1 MPRPDKVAAVSEI
14 KDRLAGAQAVFL
26 AEYAGLS
33 VKAQQALRR
42 SLKAQGAEFQV
53 VKMTLARRAADEL
66 DLAELDAMLVG
77 PTGLTFADGD
87 AVAAA
92 KVLKDFAAANDVF
105 TIKGGLLGTT
115 LLTPDRIRQLADIE
129 PRDVLLSKLAGLFKA
144 PTAAMAGLL
153 AALPRGAATVL
164 QALLDRKAAEEP
176 APAAEPSPEPVADSS
191 GDDTGGGE
199 AEPVDAAAETDA
211 GEHDEPVDAAVET
224 DAVADAGVPAEPV
237 DAAAETDAVADAG
250 VPAEPVAAAAVTD
263 AVADADVPAEPVD
276 EAATAEATET
286 DDEATEPDAPSATD
300 AVTETDEAGEPGDG
314 EVETKDEKA
323 AEAEDERAAEAE
335 DERAAEAEEEN

>member
-1 MPRPDKVAAVSEI
+1 MPRPEKVAAVSEI
-14 KDRLAGAQAVFL
+14 KDRLSGAQAVFL

-77 PTGLTFADGD
+77 PTGVTFADGD

-92 KVLKDFAAANDVF
+92 KVLKDFAAANEVF

-115 LLTPDRIRQLADIE
+115 VLTPERIRQLADIE
-129 PRDVLLSKLAGLFKA
+129 PRDVLLAKLAGLFRA

-164 QALLDRKAAEEP
+164 HALLERKSAAEP
-176 APAAEPSPEPVADSS
+176 APL
-191 GDDTGGGE
+191 
-199 AEPVDAAAETDA
+199 
-211 GEHDEPVDAAVET
+211 
-224 DAVADAGVPAEPV
+224 
-237 DAAAETDAVADAG
+237 
-250 VPAEPVAAAAVTD
+250 AEPVAEITETAAAE
-263 AVADADVPAEPVD
+263 AVD
-276 EAATAEATET
+276 EAAEP
-286 DDEATEPDAPSATD
+286 DEAAD
-300 AVTETDEAGEPGDG
+300 AVTEPVAEAADTDTAEEPGDG
-314 EVETKDEKA
+314 EVETEDEKA
-323 AEAEDERAAEAE
+323 AEAEDDKAAEAE
-335 DERAAEAEEEN
+335 DDKAAEAEDDKAAEAEEEN

>member
-153 AALPRGAATVL
+153 AALPAGRRPCSRPCWTG
-164 QALLDRKAAEEP
+164 RPPEEP

-191 GDDTGGGE
+191 GDDTAEGE

-211 GEHDEPVDAAVET
+211 DVPAEPVDAAVET
-224 DAVADAGVPAEPV
+224 DAVADADVPAEPV
-237 DAAAETDAVADAG
+237 DAAAEPELRRA
-250 VPAEPVAAAAVTD
+250 
-263 AVADADVPAEPVD
+263 VD
-276 EAATAEATET
+276 EAA
-286 DDEATEPDAPSATD
+286 EPTCRRADAPMRSPSPTRPPRP
-300 AVTETDEAGEPGDG
+300 TRSPMRT
-314 EVETKDEKA
+314 
-323 AEAEDERAAEAE
+323 
-335 DERAAEAEEEN
+335 

>member
-1 MPRPDKVAAVSEI
+1 MPRPEKVAAVSEI

-66 DLAELDAMLVG
+66 DLTELDAMLVG

-105 TIKGGLLGTT
+105 TIKGGLLGTM
-115 LLTPDRIRQLADIE
+115 LLTPERIRQLADIE
-129 PRDVLLSKLAGLFKA
+129 PRDVLLSKLAGLFKS

-164 QALLDRKAAEEP
+164 QALLEKKDAEEP
-176 APAAEPSPEPVADSS
+176 APAAEQSLEPPTDSS
-191 GDDTGGGE
+191 GDDTAEGE
-199 AEPVDAAAETDA
+199 AAAEPF
-211 GEHDEPVDAAVET
+211 DE
-224 DAVADAGVPAEPV
+224 G
-237 DAAAETDAVADAG
+237 AETDAV
-250 VPAEPVAAAAVTD
+250 
-263 AVADADVPAEPVD
+263 VD
-276 EAATAEATET
+276 EAATAEVTET
-286 DDEATEPDAPSATD
+286 DDEATEPDAPAETD
-300 AVTETDEAGEPGDG
+300 AVTQTDEAGEPGDG
-314 EVETKDEKA
+314 EVETKDETA
-323 AEAEDERAAEAE
+323 AEAEDET
-335 DERAAEAEEEN
+335 AAEAEEEN

>member
-1 MPRPDKVAAVSEI
+1 MPRPEKVAAVSEI
-14 KDRLAGAQAVFL
+14 KDRLSGAQAVFL

-77 PTGLTFADGD
+77 PTGMTFADGD

-115 LLTPDRIRQLADIE
+115 VLTPERIRQLADIE
-129 PRDVLLSKLAGLFKA
+129 PRDVLLAKLAGLFRA

-164 QALLDRKAAEEP
+164 HALLERKSAAEP
-176 APAAEPSPEPVADSS
+176 APV
-191 GDDTGGGE
+191 
-199 AEPVDAAAETDA
+199 
-211 GEHDEPVDAAVET
+211 
-224 DAVADAGVPAEPV
+224 
-237 DAAAETDAVADAG
+237 
-250 VPAEPVAAAAVTD
+250 AEPVAEITETDDAAEPDDEAAEPDEAADAVTETD
-263 AVADADVPAEPVD
+263 AAAEPVD
-276 EAATAEATET
+276 EAGEP
-286 DDEATEPDAPSATD
+286 DEAAD
-300 AVTETDEAGEPGDG
+300 AVTETDAAAEPGDG
-314 EVETKDEKA
+314 EVETEDEKA
-323 AEAEDERAAEAE
+323 AEAEDDTAAEAE
-335 DERAAEAEEEN
+335 DDKAAEAEEEN

>member
-115 LLTPDRIRQLADIE
+115 LLTPERIRQLADIE

-176 APAAEPSPEPVADSS
+176 APAAEPSRSRSPTRRATTRPRVKRSRSTRPPRPMRPTRRAGGAALAEADSCR
-191 GDDTGGGE
+191 
-199 AEPVDAAAETDA
+199 
-211 GEHDEPVDAAVET
+211 
-224 DAVADAGVPAEPV
+224 
-237 DAAAETDAVADAG
+237 
-250 VPAEPVAAAAVTD
+250 
-263 AVADADVPAEPVD
+263 
-276 EAATAEATET
+276 
-286 DDEATEPDAPSATD
+286 
-300 AVTETDEAGEPGDG
+300 
-314 EVETKDEKA
+314 
-323 AEAEDERAAEAE
+323 RAAEPMPPPSPRQST
-335 DERAAEAEEEN
+335 ERRS

>member
-1 MPRPDKVAAVSEI
+1 MPRPEKVAAVSEI

-115 LLTPDRIRQLADIE
+115 LLTPERIRQLADIE

-164 QALLDRKAAEEP
+164 HALLDRKAAEEP
-176 APAAEPSPEPVADSS
+176 APAAEPSPEPPADSS
-191 GDDTGGGE
+191 GDDTAEGGRAGR
-199 AEPVDAAAETDA
+199 AVAET
-211 GEHDEPVDAAVET
+211 
-224 DAVADAGVPAEPV
+224 
-237 DAAAETDAVADAG
+237 
-250 VPAEPVAAAAVTD
+250 
-263 AVADADVPAEPVD
+263 DADVPAE
-276 EAATAEATET
+276 
-286 DDEATEPDAPSATD
+286 
-300 AVTETDEAGEPGDG
+300 AGRRSRRDRCGCRGAD
-314 EVETKDEKA
+314 VSR
-323 AEAEDERAAEAE
+323 RAG
-335 DERAAEAEEEN
+335 